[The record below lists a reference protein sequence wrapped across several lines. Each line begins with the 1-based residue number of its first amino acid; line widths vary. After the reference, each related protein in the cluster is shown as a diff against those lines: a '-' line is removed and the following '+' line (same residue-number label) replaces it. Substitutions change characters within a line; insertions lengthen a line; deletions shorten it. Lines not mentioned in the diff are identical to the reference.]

1 MRRGIIPGI
10 IKRSTVAQGATPPVD
25 LLRAAI
31 THSSIA
37 IAVCDHDFTMRFF
50 NPAIGRLI
58 DRASTLAGDTPAV
71 LHGAAVLG
79 LLGVDDVAAA
89 MADIAAHGAWRGVA
103 RAQHVAVEPFGD
115 AGSTAG
121 WLITARECA
130 GPAAPARSTERD
142 LIARSDKLSAR
153 EREVMLALQEG
164 ASNKVI
170 ALRLGISPRTV
181 EFHRARIMKR
191 FDARSLVDLVR
202 KVAAE
207 VRGAE

>member
-1 MRRGIIPGI
+1 MNVVLRRSMRRGIIPGI

-31 THSSIA
+31 THTSIA

-89 MADIAAHGAWRGVA
+89 MADIAAHGTWRGVA

-121 WLITARECA
+121 WSCA
-130 GPAAPARSTERD
+130 GAISCLRMTPRSC
-142 LIARSDKLSAR
+142 
-153 EREVMLALQEG
+153 
-164 ASNKVI
+164 
-170 ALRLGISPRTV
+170 RL
-181 EFHRARIMKR
+181 
-191 FDARSLVDLVR
+191 
-202 KVAAE
+202 
-207 VRGAE
+207 